1 MNAARYLPQT
11 LRDQPKSADLS
22 EHSDLENTIFD
33 HVEEIEYEID
43 EFGVLKTGKKNLSK
57 T

>member
-1 MNAARYLPQT
+1 MNAARYLPQS
-11 LRDQPKSADLS
+11 LRDQPKSADLG

-33 HVEEIEYEID
+33 LVEEIEYEID
-43 EFGVLKTGKKNLSK
+43 EFGVLRSEKKNSSK